1 MDKQSS
7 HVRVVLSEQQQR
19 YMRWKR
25 VLDVVLSFFAV
36 LVLLIPCAVIAAV
49 QKVLEPHEPVFFSQ
63 MRYGM
68 NGELFRLLKF
78 RSMKSSVDNYLPT
91 GQALSSGEEMTAFGR
106 FLRDT
111 SMDELPQLL
120 QVLSGKM
127 SLVGPRPLI
136 PQEEEMHNARL
147 ASGIYQ
153 VRPGITGWAQI
164 NGRDYVSGPE
174 KVAYDREY
182 IERMGLRMD
191 AMILWK
197 TVRAVLRREN
207 IR

>member
-1 MDKQSS
+1 MDERDSI
-7 HVRVVLSEQQQR
+7 VRVILSERQKR
-19 YMRWKR
+19 YMGWKR
-25 VLDVVLSFFAV
+25 ILDIVLSFFAV
-36 LVLLIPCAVIAAV
+36 LVLLLPCAVIVVV
-49 QKVLEPHEPVFFSQ
+49 QKILAPGEPVFFFQ

-68 NGELFRLLKF
+68 NGQLFRLMKF
-78 RSMKSSVDNYLPT
+78 RSLKSSVDNYLPT
-91 GQALSSGEEMTAFGR
+91 GEALSSGEEMTAFGR
-106 FLRDT
+106 FLRD
-111 SMDELPQLL
+111 SSLDELPQLL

-136 PQEEEMHNARL
+136 PQEEEMHRAR
-147 ASGIYQ
+147 AANGIYQ

-164 NGRDYVSGPE
+164 NGRDHVSGPE

-191 AMILWK
+191 AMILRK

>member
-1 MDKQSS
+1 MDERDSI
-7 HVRVVLSEQQQR
+7 VRVILSERQKR
-19 YMRWKR
+19 YMGWKR
-25 VLDVVLSFFAV
+25 ILDIVLSFFAV
-36 LVLLIPCAVIAAV
+36 LVLLLPCAVIVVV
-49 QKVLEPHEPVFFSQ
+49 QKILAPGEPVFFFQ

-68 NGELFRLLKF
+68 NGQLFRLMKF
-78 RSMKSSVDNYLPT
+78 RSLKSSVDNYLPT
-91 GQALSSGEEMTAFGR
+91 GEALSSGEEMTAFGR
-106 FLRDT
+106 FLRD
-111 SMDELPQLL
+111 SSLDELPQLL
-120 QVLSGKM
+120 QVLSRKM

-136 PQEEEMHNARL
+136 PQEEEMHRARV
-147 ASGIYQ
+147 ANGIYQ

-164 NGRDYVSGPE
+164 NGRDHVSGPE

-191 AMILWK
+191 AMILRK